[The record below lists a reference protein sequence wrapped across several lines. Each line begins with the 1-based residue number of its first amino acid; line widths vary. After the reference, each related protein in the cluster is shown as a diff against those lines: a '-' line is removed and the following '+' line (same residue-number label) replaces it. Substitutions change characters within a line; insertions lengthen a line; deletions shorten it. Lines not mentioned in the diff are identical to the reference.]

1 VDRTVGGT
9 GVVAVSTDSIL
20 AGAVQGF
27 LDATTPGRIG
37 TAFAALGAAIEHADV
52 AGWPPDRIRAVIEPA
67 RRVYAESPFAA
78 HAQTWPRGYPGDYE
92 IVEDIIERRNRAEP
106 GSRGWHL
113 TEQTLAL
120 PMSQQ
125 HRNKV
130 GYQARLI
137 GDLLAAPG
145 EGRRVLL
152 IAAGTAP
159 DLRRAPLGR
168 LRRGD
173 VIVLNDADPDAL
185 TAARGHLGPIA
196 SHCAWV
202 GGNVLRALPGLAA
215 LGPYHLVVAGGL
227 MDYLR
232 TPVARRLLARLVL
245 RLTRPGGTVYFS
257 NLAAPHRYRWLT
269 EHLLDWPL
277 LARDETAVRALI
289 APVRHELTEIRLRRD
304 PTDLVILATL
314 KR

>member
-1 VDRTVGGT
+1 VVTVG
-9 GVVAVSTDSIL
+9 TDSIL
-20 AGAVQGF
+20 AVAVQAF
-27 LDATTPGRIG
+27 LDASTPGRIG
-37 TAFAALGAAIEHADV
+37 TAFAALGAAIEHADA
-52 AGWPPDRIRAVIEPA
+52 AGWPPERIRAVIAPA
-67 RRVYAESPFAA
+67 RRVYAESPLAA
-78 HAQTWPRGYPGDYE
+78 HAQTWPRGYPGDFE

-120 PMSQQ
+120 PACQQ

-145 EGRRVLL
+145 DGRRLLL

-159 DLRRAPLGR
+159 DLRRAPLAR

-173 VIVLNDADPDAL
+173 VVVLNDADPDAL
-185 TAARGHLGPIA
+185 TAARGHLGSIA
-196 SHCAWV
+196 PHCAWV
-202 GGNVLRALPGLAA
+202 GGNVLRALPGLASM
-215 LGPYHLVVAGGL
+215 GPYDLVLAGGL
-227 MDYLR
+227 LDYLR
-232 TPVARRLLARLVL
+232 TPVARRLLARIVL
-245 RLTRPGGTVYFS
+245 RLVRPGGTVYFS
-257 NLAAPHRYRWLT
+257 NLAAPHRYRWLS

-277 LARDETAVRALI
+277 LVRDETAVRALI
-289 APVRHELTEIRLRRD
+289 APVRHELSEIRLRRD
-304 PTDLVILATL
+304 PTDLAIMATL